1 MAHPARQTLF
11 LGFPGDFVSP
21 FASFLKHRDS
31 VPASASAS
39 APSSFIILTSDRRH
53 RRSFKLTM
61 AVLGFRCDRWR
72 SLRLRL
78 SSLFSCACR
87 ESPTIPQTWYKER
100 EGRWIE
106 VQHYHLPDAFFA
118 HSPVR
123 PSVRSSSLFEHVDT
137 LVLHGHCRP
146 PSGLVE
152 WLHGPL
158 TVLLYDMN
166 DLVRKEHERFLHDLK
181 RLDDVRYS
189 VIHPDVKVPERT
201 TYNSVEEVIDAL
213 VLPSDSL
220 S

>member
-1 MAHPARQTLF
+1 MTHPARRTLF

-21 FASFLKHRDS
+21 FASFLKRRDS
-31 VPASASAS
+31 TS
-39 APSSFIILTSDRRH
+39 SSFIILTSDRQH

-72 SLRLRL
+72 SLSLRL
-78 SSLFSCACR
+78 SSLTSCKKER
-87 ESPTIPQTWYKER
+87 PLVPQTWYK

-118 HSPVR
+118 HAARSP
-123 PSVRSSSLFEHVDT
+123 SLFEHVDT
-137 LVLHGHCRP
+137 LVIHGRCRP
-146 PSGLVE
+146 PNGLVD
-152 WLHGPL
+152 WLNGPL

-189 VIHPDVKVPERT
+189 VIHPDVVKVPETT
-201 TYNSVEEVIDAL
+201 TYHSVEEVIEAL
-213 VLPSDSL
+213 VLPSDGL